1 MSPTRRRFLSFTARA
16 GALATAGAQGLR
28 LRAQQGLPPAP
39 PGIHDLDPRIGS
51 QGVEKLFKYC
61 DRRSKVALIQG
72 DSRRKNIYEAL
83 LAIDE
88 QIRPVLQTRKSV
100 IIKPNGVIPQR
111 QLAVTHVDAI
121 HGVLDYL
128 APRFKGPV
136 VIAECSGNTRQVIEN
151 FNWNQAVTEHKPED
165 IRLVVLNEEP
175 RYELMYGIDYDLH
188 TIPIRL
194 AARLL
199 DPNAYVFSLP
209 VMKNHNMVVATLA
222 VKNMVIGTPL
232 QSAAKET
239 PRWNDKRKFH
249 VGIRQANFN
258 MMLAAQ
264 RMIPY
269 WGAAVIDGFEG
280 MEGDGPSNG
289 TPVDHRIAIA
299 STDYIAADRVG
310 LECMGIDPSWL
321 AYLNYCY
328 QVGLGQ
334 YDLSMIDVVGAKIVD
349 VRKQYRHHI
358 DLERM
363 LKWRDQMPDL
373 VPNLGRQFQPAPG
386 TEPQVAG

>member
-16 GALATAGAQGLR
+16 AALAGAGAQALR
-28 LRAQQGLPPAP
+28 LAAQQSPPPAP
-39 PGIHDLDPRIGS
+39 PGIRDLDPRIGS
-51 QGVEKLFKYC
+51 QGVANLFQYV
-61 DRRSKVALIQG
+61 DRRSKVALIHG
-72 DSRRKNIYEAL
+72 DSRRKNVCEAL
-83 LAIDE
+83 LAIDD
-88 QIRPVLQTRKSV
+88 QIRPVLKTRRSV
-100 IIKPNGVIPQR
+100 IIKPNGVIPRR

-136 VIAECSGNTRQVIEN
+136 VIAECSGDTRQVIEN
-151 FNWNQAVTEHKPED
+151 FHWNQAVTEHKPKD
-165 IRLVVLNEEP
+165 IKLVVLNEEP

-188 TIPIRL
+188 TLPIRL

-199 DPNAYVFSLP
+199 DPSAYVISLP
-209 VMKNHNMVVATLA
+209 VMKNHNAVVATLA

-232 QSAAKET
+232 QSDAKET

-249 VGIRQANFN
+249 AGIRQQNFN

-264 RMIPY
+264 RLIPY

-310 LECMGIDPSWL
+310 LECMGIDSGWPG
-321 AYLNYCY
+321 YLNYCY

-334 YDLSMIDVVGAKIVD
+334 YDLSKIDVVGARIAE
-349 VRKQYRHHI
+349 VRKPYHHHI

-363 LKWRDQMPDL
+363 LMWRDPMPDL
-373 VPNLGRQFQPAPG
+373 EPNLGRLFQPAPE
-386 TEPQVAG
+386 TEPPEEC